1 MQRSTVLLGS
11 IIGFIV
17 LYGVANVALGTTP
30 EATDSGAEVVE
41 WFRDN
46 GDHVRL
52 WLLLSTFALIFFAVY
67 AAIIGAGLP
76 SPHREIFLVGAIALM
91 AETGA
96 QGWFWGGLALHPGR
110 LEPATARTLLD
121 VAIYW
126 GPLLT
131 ATTITMLIPIVLLS
145 FQRRAGLSPWHG
157 IVALVALVE
166 QAIETITIF
175 GHDSFLAPGGPMNLV
190 LGAGLVSVALISLGI
205 VKSRQPI

>member
-1 MQRSTVLLGS
+1 MKRSTVLLGS
-11 IIGFIV
+11 IIGFVV
-17 LYGVANVALGTTP
+17 LYGIANIALGTTP

-52 WLLLSTFALIFFAVY
+52 WLLFSTFALISFAVY

-96 QGWFWGGLALHPGR
+96 QGWFWGGLALHPAQ

-121 VAIYW
+121 IAIYW

-145 FQRRAGLSPWHG
+145 FQRRAGLSPWLG
-157 IVALVALVE
+157 IVALVAVVE

-175 GHDSFLAPGGPMNLV
+175 GDNGFIAPGGPMNLL

-205 VKSRQPI
+205 VKARQPA